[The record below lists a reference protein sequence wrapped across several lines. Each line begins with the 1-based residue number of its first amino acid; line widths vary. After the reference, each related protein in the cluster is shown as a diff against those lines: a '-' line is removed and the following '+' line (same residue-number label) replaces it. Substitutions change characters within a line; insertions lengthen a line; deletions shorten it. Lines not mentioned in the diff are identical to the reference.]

1 MSFDDSFDGWID
13 LGKVKPLVK
22 IPEGEYLLKITDW
35 ELVQPKKEETK
46 SKGLNLRVKFKLAD
60 PIVEVD
66 GEEHNFSDF
75 QTNDQIFFMFDN
87 PFAIVPLVAAVKGMD
102 KDDPNALGNVN
113 IRDKSDWIGEE
124 VIGRLVRTED
134 QRTGKFYLNPV
145 SEAYLPVPF

>member
-13 LGKVKPLVK
+13 FEKVKPLVRLA
-22 IPEGEYLLKITDW
+22 EGEYVLKITDW

-46 SKGLNLRVKFKLAD
+46 SKGLNLRVKFKLSD
-60 PIVEVD
+60 PTVEID
-66 GEEHNFSDF
+66 GEFHDLSDF
-75 QTNDQIFFMFDN
+75 QTNDQIFFMFEN
-87 PFAIVPLVAAVKGMD
+87 PFALVPLVAAVKRLD
-102 KDDPNALGNVN
+102 KDDPKALGGVN
-113 IRDKSDWIGEE
+113 IRDKSEWLGEE